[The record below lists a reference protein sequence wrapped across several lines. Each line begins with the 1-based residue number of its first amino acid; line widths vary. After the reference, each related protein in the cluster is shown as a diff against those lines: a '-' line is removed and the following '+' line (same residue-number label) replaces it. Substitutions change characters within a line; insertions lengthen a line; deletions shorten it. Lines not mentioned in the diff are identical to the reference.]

1 MNDVVIERFPAER
14 IDELEPLWHAM
25 LDQVALENSV
35 VPIRPAAESWP
46 LRRAVYEDLL
56 QRPEAFALVAR
67 RGDEIIG
74 YAMVKIEDADAV
86 WYTGELQAEL
96 ESLALLPHERG
107 KGLGTRMLDTVD
119 EELAKLG
126 VTDLTIGVDVNNTG
140 AKRFYERRGFK
151 GGFLLMYGRPGGGPW
166 TALEREREV
175 PYHSMWLPDGVP
187 GSGSAGTQE

>member
-1 MNDVVIERFPAER
+1 VNDITIERLPAER
-14 IDELEPLWHAM
+14 LDELEPLWHAM
-25 LDQVALENSV
+25 LDQVVLEDSV

-46 LRRAVYEDLL
+46 LRRAVYVELL

-67 RGDEIIG
+67 RGEDLIG

-86 WYTGELQAEL
+86 WYTGSLQANL
-96 ESLALLPHERG
+96 ESLALLPDERG
-107 KGLGTRMLDTVD
+107 KGLGTRLLDAVD
-119 EELAKLG
+119 EELAKLR

-166 TALEREREV
+166 TAVEREREA
-175 PYHSMWLPDGVP
+175 PYRSMWLPDGVP
-187 GSGSAGTQE
+187 GADDPQG

>member
-1 MNDVVIERFPAER
+1 MNDIIIERLPAER

-67 RGDEIIG
+67 RGDDLIG

-107 KGLGTRMLDTVD
+107 KGLGTRLLDAVD

-166 TALEREREV
+166 TAVEREREA
-175 PYHSMWLPDGVP
+175 PYRSMWLPDGVP
-187 GSGSAGTQE
+187 RSAGTQE

>member
-1 MNDVVIERFPAER
+1 MNDITIERLPAER
-14 IDELEPLWHAM
+14 LDELEPLWHAM
-25 LDQVALENSV
+25 LDQVVLEDSV

-46 LRRAVYEDLL
+46 LRRAVYVELL

-67 RGDEIIG
+67 RGEDLIG

-86 WYTGELQAEL
+86 WYTGSLQANL
-96 ESLALLPHERG
+96 ESLALLPDERG
-107 KGLGTRMLDTVD
+107 KGLGTRLLDAVD
-119 EELAKLG
+119 EELAKLR

-166 TALEREREV
+166 TAVEREREA
-175 PYHSMWLPDGVP
+175 PYRSMWLPDGVP
-187 GSGSAGTQE
+187 GTTDSQE

>member
-1 MNDVVIERFPAER
+1 MNDVIIERLPAER
-14 IDELEPLWHAM
+14 LDELEPLWHAM
-25 LDQVALENSV
+25 LDQVVLENSV

-46 LRRAVYEDLL
+46 LRRTVYKDLL

-96 ESLALLPHERG
+96 ESLALLPNERG
-107 KGLGTRMLDTVD
+107 KGLGTRLLDTVD
-119 EELAKLG
+119 EELAKLR

-140 AKRFYERRGFK
+140 AKRFYERRGFR

-166 TALEREREV
+166 TALEREREA
-175 PYHSMWLPDGVP
+175 PYRSMWLPNGVP
-187 GSGSAGTQE
+187 VAAGAQE